1 MKKLLVLIILSFSI
15 ISCNAQQNQ
24 LNLNFEN
31 IENNFPKGW
40 TIFGE
45 GSGNIT
51 PSLDVVK
58 EGKASMLLEIKNGS
72 GFKALAFT
80 LPQVYAG
87 KEITLS
93 GYIKTE
99 NVSQDFAGLWMRID
113 PDVAFDNMQSRGIN
127 GTTDWTKY
135 EVTLQMQPEKTTQIV
150 LGAILSGEGKMW
162 VDDLKITIDG
172 KDISKALVYKKKISK
187 SDLDTEFNY
196 GSKIKIA
203 DLSKNNIEN
212 LKVLGL
218 VWGYLK
224 YYHPAIATGNL
235 NWDYEL
241 LRMISKMNSKNKTE
255 RDVILSSWIET
266 LGTFK
271 TEKANIP
278 KSDIKLTPDL
288 NWITHSGL
296 SQKLSAQ
303 LLQIKDAKRNNSNYY
318 LEFEREGN
326 PKFTNESGYENIK
339 FPDQGYQLLS
349 LFRYWNMI
357 QYYFPYKNLIEE
369 DWKDVLE
376 EMIPKFLNAKDKTE
390 YALANLEMIAR
401 IHDTHAN
408 IYNYP
413 ELHTYFGTKSANA
426 QIRFVDNQAVVT
438 DFYTTKSNEETEL
451 LVGDV
456 INEIDG
462 KPTSTIINGNLKILP
477 ASNYETQLRNL
488 SYRILRTNSDSITLK
503 ILRDGKIINK
513 ILKTFILNDLAG
525 KKEVEENYFKMLN
538 PEIAYITLA
547 NVDSKNFKD
556 VFETIQNTKGLVIDI
571 RNYPSEFVVYK
582 MGKLLKPKSTE
593 FVKFTKS
600 DHKNPGLF
608 KFLPSASVPG
618 NSNYYKGRIAIL
630 INEQTQSQAEF
641 TAMAFR
647 TAPNSKVFGSTT
659 AGADGNVSSI
669 VLPGSINTMISGIGV
684 YYPDGKETQRIGIV
698 PDIEIKPTI
707 KGIKDG
713 KDEVL
718 EKALEWIRK

>member
-1 MKKLLVLIILSFSI
+1 MKKFLVFILLSFFI
-15 ISCNAQQNQ
+15 ISCSAQQNN
-24 LNLNFEN
+24 LNLNFETV
-31 IENNFPKGW
+31 ENNFPKGW
-40 TIFGE
+40 TIFGD
-45 GSGNIT
+45 GSGNIST
-51 PSLDVVK
+51 NLDFVK
-58 EGKASMLLEIKNGS
+58 EGKASVQLEIKNGS
-72 GFKALAFT
+72 GFKALALT
-80 LPQVYAG
+80 LPQIYAG

-113 PDVAFDNMQSRGIN
+113 PDVAFDNMQSRGIK

-135 EVTLQMQPEKTTQIV
+135 EVTLKMQPEETKQIV
-150 LGAILSGEGKMW
+150 LGAILSGDGKMW

-172 KDISKALVYKKKISK
+172 KDISKALVYEKKISK

-196 GSKIKIA
+196 GSNINLA

-224 YYHPAIATGNL
+224 YYHPEVATGNL

-241 LRMISKMNSKNKTE
+241 FRMVSKMNSKNSTE
-255 RDVILSSWIET
+255 RDDILSSWIEN
-266 LGTFK
+266 LGIFK
-271 TEKANIP
+271 IEKVNFP
-278 KSDIKLTPDL
+278 KSDVKLTPDL
-288 NWITHSGL
+288 NWITNSGL

-326 PKFTNESGYENIK
+326 PKFTNENGYDNIK

-357 QYYFPYKNLIEE
+357 QYYFPYKNLIDE

-408 IYNYP
+408 IWNYP
-413 ELHTYFGTKSANA
+413 ELYSYFGTKSANA

-438 DFYTTKSNEETEL
+438 DFYNTKSNEETEFL
-451 LVGDV
+451 LGDV
-456 INEIDG
+456 IIE
-462 KPTSTIINGNLKILP
+462 INGKSISAIIKENLKILP
-477 ASNYETQLRNL
+477 ASNYDTQLRNL
-488 SYRILRTNSDSITLK
+488 SYRLLRTNSESISFK

-513 ILKTFILNDLAG
+513 TLKSFNLNDLAV

-547 NVDSKNFKD
+547 KVDSKNFKE
-556 VFETIQNTKGLVIDI
+556 VFESIQNTKGLVIDI
-571 RNYPSEFVVYK
+571 RNYPSEFVVFK

-608 KFLPSASVPG
+608 KFLPSASIPG
-618 NSNYYKGRIAIL
+618 SSNYYKGKIAIL

-669 VLPGSINTMISGIGV
+669 SLPGGINTMISGLGV

-698 PDIEIKPTI
+698 PDVEIKPTI

-718 EKALEWIRK
+718 EKAVEWIRK

>member
-1 MKKLLVLIILSFSI
+1 MKKLFVILIFSLCI

-45 GSGNIT
+45 GSGSITTNI
-51 PSLDVVK
+51 DVVK
-58 EGKASMLLEIKNGS
+58 EGKASVLLEIKNGS
-72 GFKALAFT
+72 GFKALALT
-80 LPQVYAG
+80 LPQIYIG

-113 PDVAFDNMQSRGIN
+113 PEVAFDNMQSRGIK

-135 EVTLQMQPEKTTQIV
+135 EVTLQMQPEITNQIV

-172 KDISKALVYKKKISK
+172 KDISKALVYKKIISK
-187 SDLDTEFNY
+187 SDLDKEFNY
-196 GSKIKIA
+196 GSKINIS
-203 DLSKNNIEN
+203 DYSKNNIKN

-224 YYHPAIATGNL
+224 YYHPAVATGNL

-241 LRMISKMNSKNKTE
+241 FRMVSKINSKNNVE
-255 RDVILSSWIET
+255 RDAILSSWIGT

-271 TEKANIP
+271 TEKFNIP
-278 KSDIKLTPDL
+278 KSDVKLTPDL
-288 NWITHSGL
+288 NWITDSGL
-296 SQKLSAQ
+296 STNLAEQ
-303 LLQIKDAKRNNSNYY
+303 LLQIKDAKRNNDNYY
-318 LEFEREGN
+318 LQFHNEGN
-326 PKFTNESGYENIK
+326 PKFTNENGYENIK
-339 FPDQGYQLLS
+339 FPDQGFQLLS

-376 EMIPKFLNAKDKTE
+376 EMIPKFLDVKDKTE

-408 IYNYP
+408 IWNYP
-413 ELHTYFGTKSANA
+413 ALYTYFGTKSANP
-426 QIRFVDNQAVVT
+426 QISFIDNQAVVT
-438 DFYTTKSNEETEL
+438 YFYATKSDEATEL
-451 LVGDV
+451 LIGDV
-456 INEIDG
+456 ITEMNG
-462 KPTSTIINGNLKILP
+462 KPISTIIKENLKILP

-488 SYRILRTNSDSITLK
+488 SYRILRSNNDSISLK

-513 ILKTFILNDLAG
+513 ILKTFNLNDLLV
-525 KKEVEENYFKMLN
+525 KKDGEPDYFKMLN
-538 PEIAYITLA
+538 SEIAYITLA
-547 NVDSKNFKD
+547 KVNSKNFD
-556 VFETIQNTKGLVIDI
+556 VIFKKIQSTKGLVIDI

-582 MGKLLKPKSTE
+582 MGKLLKPKSTK
-593 FVKFTKS
+593 FARFTKT
-600 DHKNPGLF
+600 DHKIPGLF
-608 KFLPSASVPG
+608 KFLPSVNVPG
-618 NSNYYKGRIAIL
+618 NTNYYKGKIAIL

-659 AGADGNVSSI
+659 AGADGNFSSI
-669 VLPGSINTMISGIGV
+669 LLPGGINTMISGLGV

-698 PDIEIKPTI
+698 PDVEIKPTI
-707 KGIKDG
+707 EGIKQG

-718 EKALEWIRK
+718 EKALEWILK

>member
-1 MKKLLVLIILSFSI
+1 MKKLLILIILSFSI
-15 ISCNAQQNQ
+15 ISCNAQKDQ

-31 IENNFPKGW
+31 VENNFPKGW

-51 PSLDVVK
+51 TSLDVVK
-58 EGKASMLLEIKNGS
+58 EGKASVVLEIKNGS

-113 PDVAFDNMQSRGIN
+113 PDVAFDNMQSRGIK

-135 EVTLQMQPEKTTQIV
+135 EVTLQMQPEKTNQIV

-172 KDISKALVYKKKISK
+172 KDISKALVYEKKSFK

-196 GSKIKIA
+196 GSKIKIV

-224 YYHPAIATGNL
+224 YYHPEVATGNL

-241 LRMISKMNSKNKTE
+241 FRMISKMNSKNSTE
-255 RDVILSSWIET
+255 RDEILSSWIET

-271 TEKANIP
+271 TEKVNIS
-278 KSDIKLTPDL
+278 KSDVKLTPDL

-326 PKFTNESGYENIK
+326 PKFTNESDYENIK

-369 DWKDVLE
+369 DWKGVLE

-413 ELHTYFGTKSANA
+413 ELYTYFGTKSANA
-426 QIRFVDNQAVVT
+426 QIRFIDNQAVVT
-438 DFYTTKSNEETEL
+438 DFYKTKSNEETEL

-456 INEIDG
+456 ITEING
-462 KPTSTIINGNLKILP
+462 KPIYTIIKENLKILP

-488 SYRILRTNSDSITLK
+488 SYRLLRSNSDSITLK

-513 ILKTFILNDLAG
+513 ILKTFILNDLAV

-547 NVDSKNFKD
+547 NVDSKNFKE
-556 VFETIQNTKGLVIDI
+556 VFESIKNTKGLVIDI
-571 RNYPSEFVVYK
+571 RNYPSEFVVFK

-593 FVKFTKS
+593 FVKFTKT

-618 NSNYYKGRIAIL
+618 SSNYYEGKIAIL
-630 INEQTQSQAEF
+630 INEQTQSSAEF

-659 AGADGNVSSI
+659 AGADGNFSTI
-669 VLPGSINTMISGIGV
+669 MLPGSISTGISGIGV
-684 YYPDGKETQRIGIV
+684 YYPDGRETQRIGIV

-718 EKALEWIRK
+718 DKALEWIRK